1 MKTKKHTLK
10 QILSFYKPYKGL
22 FAADLLCSLIAAAI
36 GLVLPLGAG
45 YITDNVLAGDLSAAP
60 GKILGVGA
68 LLLGLVL
75 VQALCSYFM
84 DYQGHA
90 IGARMERDMRAQL
103 FAHCQRLSFSYFDSH
118 PIGDLMSRLTN
129 DSLSLAEFFHHVP
142 EDVLVNS
149 IKFVGASLILWH
161 IHWQMTLVILCF
173 LPFMLAYTLYF
184 NKKMAAAL
192 EQGRED
198 MGEINAQAEDTLSAI
213 RMVQSFGNEA
223 VEAQKFHVRNEKF
236 LESRKRGYKGEA
248 LCYGGMD
255 AFSSLIPIAVVV
267 VGGLSILQGSLALSE
282 LVVFLLYVSYF
293 TQPIQSLVNT
303 SRLIQEGRT
312 GFARYM
318 EILETQP
325 EVADLPGAQEL
336 PPVKGDIRF
345 SHVTFRYGEGD
356 AVFRDLNLTIRA
368 GEYVA
373 LVGASGVG
381 KTTLC
386 SLIPRF
392 YDVEAGEITVDG
404 VPIRQATLRS
414 LRGSVGLVQQD
425 VALFT
430 GSVTENIAY
439 GRPGATFQ
447 QVREAARKAGAEE
460 FIQKLP
466 QGYDTDIGPRGVK
479 LSGGQRQRLSIA
491 RTFLKD
497 PPILIL
503 DEATSALDSQSELVV
518 QRSLEDLAR
527 HRTTLVIAHRL
538 STIQGAQRI
547 VVLDENGVC
556 EEGTHQSLLAQ
567 GGVYAKLYAA
577 SFQP

>member
-325 EVADLPGAQEL
+325 EVADLPGAQDL
-336 PPVKGDIRF
+336 PPVKGDIQF

-491 RTFLKD
+491 RAFLKD

-556 EEGTHQSLLAQ
+556 EEGTHQSLMAQ

>member
-192 EQGRED
+192 KQGRED

-325 EVADLPGAQEL
+325 EVADLPGAQDL

-447 QVREAARKAGAEE
+447 QVREAARKAGAED

-491 RTFLKD
+491 RAFLKD

-556 EEGTHQSLLAQ
+556 EEGTHQSLMAQ

>member
-184 NKKMAAAL
+184 NKKMSAAL

-223 VEAQKFHVRNEKF
+223 AEAQKFHVRNEKF

-447 QVREAARKAGAEE
+447 QVREAARKAGAED

-491 RTFLKD
+491 RAFLKD

-556 EEGTHQSLLAQ
+556 EEGTHQSLMAQ

>member
-325 EVADLPGAQEL
+325 EVADLPGAQDL
-336 PPVKGDIRF
+336 PPVKGDIQF

-466 QGYDTDIGPRGVK
+466 QGYDTDSGPRGVK

-491 RTFLKD
+491 RAFLKD

-556 EEGTHQSLLAQ
+556 EEGAHQSLMAQ
-567 GGVYAKLYAA
+567 GGVYAKLYVA

>member
-45 YITDNVLAGDLSAAP
+45 YITDKVLTGDLSAAP

-325 EVADLPGAQEL
+325 EVADLLGAQDL

-356 AVFRDLNLTIRA
+356 AVFRDLNLAIRA

-491 RTFLKD
+491 RAFLKD

-556 EEGTHQSLLAQ
+556 EEGTHQSLMAQ

>member
-45 YITDNVLAGDLSAAP
+45 YITDKVLTGDLSAAP

-149 IKFVGASLILWH
+149 IKFVGASLILWY

-325 EVADLPGAQEL
+325 EVADLPGAQDL

-491 RTFLKD
+491 RAFLKD

-556 EEGTHQSLLAQ
+556 EEGTHQSLMAQ

>member
-173 LPFMLAYTLYF
+173 LPFMLAYTLHF

-282 LVVFLLYVSYF
+282 MVVFLLYVSYF

-325 EVADLPGAQEL
+325 EVADLPGAQDL
-336 PPVKGDIRF
+336 PPVKGDIQF

-368 GEYVA
+368 EEYVA

-491 RTFLKD
+491 RAFLKD

-556 EEGTHQSLLAQ
+556 EEGTHQSLMAQ

>member
-325 EVADLPGAQEL
+325 EVADLPGAQDL

-345 SHVTFRYGEGD
+345 SHVTIREDEGG
-356 AVFRDLNLTIRA
+356 AGIRESNLTSRA
-368 GEYVA
+368 GENVA

-491 RTFLKD
+491 RAFLKD

-556 EEGTHQSLLAQ
+556 EEGTHQSLMAQ

>member
-223 VEAQKFHVRNEKF
+223 VEVQKFHVRNEKF

-325 EVADLPGAQEL
+325 EVADLPGAQDL

-491 RTFLKD
+491 RAFLKD

-556 EEGTHQSLLAQ
+556 EEGTRQSLMAQ

>member
-60 GKILGVGA
+60 GKILGVGV

-173 LPFMLAYTLYF
+173 LPFMLVYTLYF

-312 GFARYM
+312 GFARTM

-325 EVADLPGAQEL
+325 EVADLPGAQDL

-460 FIQKLP
+460 FIHKLP

-491 RTFLKD
+491 RAFLKD

-556 EEGTHQSLLAQ
+556 EEGTHQSLMAQ

>member
-45 YITDNVLAGDLSAAP
+45 YITDNVLTGDLSAAP

-173 LPFMLAYTLYF
+173 LPFMLVYTLYF

-293 TQPIQSLVNT
+293 TQPIQSLVNA

-325 EVADLPGAQEL
+325 EVADLPGAQDL
-336 PPVKGDIRF
+336 PPVKGDIQF

-447 QVREAARKAGAEE
+447 QVREAACKAGAEE

-491 RTFLKD
+491 RAFLKD

-556 EEGTHQSLLAQ
+556 EEGTHQSLMAQ

>member
-325 EVADLPGAQEL
+325 EVADLPGAQDL

-491 RTFLKD
+491 RAFLKD

-556 EEGTHQSLLAQ
+556 EEGTHHSLMAQ

>member
-325 EVADLPGAQEL
+325 EVADLPGAQDL

-491 RTFLKD
+491 RAFLKD

-556 EEGTHQSLLAQ
+556 EEGTHQSLMAQ
-567 GGVYAKLYAA
+567 CGVYAKLYAA